1 MKKLLV
7 STIILM
13 AVVISATGSRGDSGP
28 EASRAPGGS
37 AHSRVD
43 GASAVAMVGAP
54 APPFSLEAV
63 VGKEFRRIS
72 LTDYRGKWLVLF
84 FYPYDFSKVCPTEI
98 RGFNDAHEAFKK
110 LDAEILA
117 VSADSKYSHLA
128 WIERGDLGTLKYPL
142 LSDFTKEVCGKYCV
156 LDRTE
161 GKALRGLF
169 IIDPQGGIQHMTVNN
184 MDVGRSVEETLRTL
198 EALQTGAQCPL
209 GWKPGQKTLGM

>member
-1 MKKLLV
+1 MDMKKVLV
-7 STIILM
+7 SAIIVLT
-13 AVVISATGSRGDSGP
+13 VVISAAGSRGETPQAHGGNTQ
-28 EASRAPGGS
+28 SRIN
-37 AHSRVD
+37 
-43 GASAVAMVGAP
+43 GANAVALVGAP

-142 LSDFTKEVCGKYCV
+142 LSDFTKEVAGKYCV

-184 MDVGRSVEETLRTL
+184 MEVGRSVEETLRTL

-209 GWKPGQKTLGM
+209 GWKPGQQTLGK